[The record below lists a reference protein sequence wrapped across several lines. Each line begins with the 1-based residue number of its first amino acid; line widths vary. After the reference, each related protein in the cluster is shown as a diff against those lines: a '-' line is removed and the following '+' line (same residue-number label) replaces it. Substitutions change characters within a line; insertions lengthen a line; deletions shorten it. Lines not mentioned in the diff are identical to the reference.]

1 MVNLQAVTNEINV
14 NNGRGSINTKNQTMQ
29 NLLSSS

>member
-14 NNGRGSINTKNQTMQ
+14 NNGRDSINTKNQTMQ
-29 NLLSSS
+29 NLLSGS

>member
-14 NNGRGSINTKNQTMQ
+14 NNGRDSINTKNQTMQ
-29 NLLSSS
+29 NLFE

>member
-14 NNGRGSINTKNQTMQ
+14 NNGRDSINTKNQTMQ